1 MEIEVEFQSGVP
13 IYEQIVHQLRAL
25 VEAGQLAPDEQLPT
39 TRQLAIQLG
48 INFNTVARAYRLLDQ
63 EGLISTQPGRG
74 TYVLEPKSRISQKK
88 KQTKQVEDLT
98 RFYIR
103 KAAHMGFSSE
113 EIQACLEKVVNEEEG

>member
-13 IYEQIVHQLRAL
+13 IYEQIVHQLRTFI
-25 VEAGQLAPDEQLPT
+25 EAGQLTPAEQLPT

-48 INFNTVARAYRLLDQ
+48 INFNTVARAYRMLDQ

-74 TYVLEPKSRISQKK
+74 TFVLGPRSQATQKK

-98 RFYIR
+98 RFYVR
-103 KAAHMGFSSE
+103 KAAHMGFSPE
-113 EIQACLEKVVNEEEG
+113 EIQACLERVVSEEEG